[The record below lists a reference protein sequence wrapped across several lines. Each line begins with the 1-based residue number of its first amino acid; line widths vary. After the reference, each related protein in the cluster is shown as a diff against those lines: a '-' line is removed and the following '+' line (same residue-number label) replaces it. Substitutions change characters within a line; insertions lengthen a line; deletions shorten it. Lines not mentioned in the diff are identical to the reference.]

1 MPSET
6 SSQISNATNGIEPPR
21 GHGIAK
27 EEVLR
32 ILIVDK
38 VAQHIVRRESAP
50 FRHGI
55 GIVRAVLK
63 DRDALLAQEVL
74 LPLLR
79 VRAHVNRD
87 LIAERRAQNADT
99 QPQIA
104 RGADMQMILR
114 EERAEGTRCKNAVV
128 VALLDKSARKG
139 NILGILE
146 HLVAAAARLD
156 AAGNG
161 QVAVAL

>member
-1 MPSET
+1 M
-6 SSQISNATNGIEPPR
+6 
-21 GHGIAK
+21 
-27 EEVLR
+27 
-32 ILIVDK
+32 
-38 VAQHIVRRESAP
+38 AQHIVRRESAP
-50 FRHGI
+50 LRHGI
-55 GIVRAVLK
+55 GIVRAVFK
-63 DRDALLAQEVL
+63 NRDALLAQEVL

-79 VRAHVNRD
+79 VRAHVDRD
-87 LIAERRAQNADT
+87 LVAERRAQNADA

-114 EERAEGTRCKNAVV
+114 EERAEGARCKNTVV
-128 VALLDKSARKG
+128 IALLDKSARKG
-139 NILGILE
+139 NILGVLE